1 MMRLVIL
8 ISGTGRNLQAIIE
21 AVEDSRLRAEIAAVI
36 CNNPAAPGLQLAERA
51 GIPTQVVDHR
61 AYPSRDTF
69 EAALREHIDSCS
81 PDLVVLAGFMRILG
95 SGFVQHY
102 RGRLLNI
109 HPSLLPRYPGLDT
122 HGRALANGER
132 WHGASVHYV
141 TEDVDGGP
149 VILQGRTA
157 IQPGDTPEKLAER
170 VLREVEVK
178 IYPRAL
184 AWAAEGRLG
193 MQGSQ
198 VVLDGRILEQPEQLE
213 QLT

>member
-1 MMRLVIL
+1 MIRLVIL

-21 AVEDSRLRAEIAAVI
+21 AVGNTRLRAEICTVI
-36 CNNPAAPGLQLAERA
+36 CNNPDAPGLRLAEQA
-51 GIPTQVVDHR
+51 GIPTFVVDHR
-61 AYPSRDTF
+61 DYPSRESF
-69 EAALREHIDSCS
+69 ETALRDHIDRCS

-102 RGRLLNI
+102 RGRLINI
-109 HPSLLPRYPGLDT
+109 HPSLLPKYRGLNT
-122 HGRALANGER
+122 HGRALADGER

-170 VLREVEVK
+170 VLREVEIR
-178 IYPRAL
+178 IYPQAL
-184 AWAAEGRLG
+184 AWAAEGRLSMHG
-193 MQGSQ
+193 NHAI
-198 VVLDGRILEQPEQLE
+198 LDGRILEQPAQLE

>member
-21 AVEDSRLRAEIAAVI
+21 AVEDSSLRAEIAAVI
-36 CNNPAAPGLQLAERA
+36 CNNPAAPGLRLAERA

-69 EAALREHIDSCS
+69 EDALREHIDRCS

-170 VLREVEVK
+170 VMREVEVK

-198 VVLDGRILEQPEQLE
+198 AILDGRILEQPVQLE